1 MTTIDD
7 IELVRE
13 RSNRASPFDPADEK
27 PLRRFIERMI
37 GEGFAMVVVRGE
49 RPNGLED
56 VVAWFQDEC
65 ERVQA
70 QMYQVNLGQ
79 FTFNNPWLELDQT
92 IGKVSAA
99 EKTILLL
106 HSVDPLSER
115 KRDDEVPLFRQLNVQ
130 RDALTRDYPC
140 FWVLYIPPR
149 LEYQLKSQAPD
160 FCDFVGY
167 WCTIQPSETVFSP
180 LVRSNDSNRSYSS
193 PSGTPESDAKL
204 LTALGNDHL
213 FASLKATW
221 DWKLDEARGRIAIY
235 EMSSKRNGNPGAL
248 EFVRGYLQFQEGN
261 RHAAETSYTLANDK
275 IDGQTQPQL
284 KAELDNAWGQLH
296 QSQGKPEKALE
307 LYRSALAIFERL
319 GDERSKAATMGS
331 IADIHEQRGE
341 IDEAL
346 RIYRDE
352 CVTVYERLGDI
363 HQKAVTMGRIA
374 DILQHRGEIDEALR
388 IRRVEELPVYERLGD
403 IREKAITMGQ
413 IADILMLRGQT
424 DEVLRIRIEE
434 EIPVYNQL
442 GDVRSKAV
450 TMGKIAEILMQRGQI
465 DEALRIRREE
475 ELPVYKRLG
484 DVRLEAM
491 TMGKIADIH
500 QQRGEIDE
508 ALRNLEAIKLVFHD
522 LGDARSEA
530 ITWGK
535 IADIVRQR
543 GQTDEALRIRRE
555 EELPVYERLGDV
567 REKAVTMGNIAIIL
581 EQRGEIHEAIRIY
594 REIVPILE
602 NLNDLHSQMNCRYN
616 LGTALLTKGYKK
628 DIPIAREHLLWA
640 LATAEKHQYA
650 EAAQLRAN
658 VQRLLGGSE

>member
-7 IELVRE
+7 IGLVRE
-13 RSNRASPFDPADEK
+13 QSNRASPFDPADEK

-65 ERVQA
+65 ERVRA
-70 QMYQVNLGQ
+70 RMHKVNFGR
-79 FTFNNPWLELDQT
+79 FTFDNPWLELDQT
-92 IGKVSAA
+92 IGKVPTA

-106 HSVDPLSER
+106 HGVDPLSER

-130 RDALTRDYPC
+130 RDALTRDYRC
-140 FWVLYIPPR
+140 FWVIYIPPR

-167 WCTIQPSETVFSP
+167 WCTIQPSETVIAPIVSSYG
-180 LVRSNDSNRSYSS
+180 SNLSYSS
-193 PSGTPESDAKL
+193 PSGTPESDARL
-204 LTALGNDHL
+204 LAALGDEHL

-275 IDGQTQPQL
+275 IDEHTQPQL
-284 KAELDNAWGQLH
+284 KAELDTVRGQLE

-307 LYRSALAIFERL
+307 HYRSALVIFERI
-319 GDERSKAATMGS
+319 GDVRSKAAIARK
-331 IADIHEQRGE
+331 IADILQLKGDLDGALQMLQNEALKPILGLGLLVDEAVYRCSIANILQQRGQ

-352 CVTVYERLGDI
+352 CI
-363 HQKAVTMGRIA
+363 
-374 DILQHRGEIDEALR
+374 
-388 IRRVEELPVYERLGD
+388 PVYERLGD
-403 IREKAITMGQ
+403 
-413 IADILMLRGQT
+413 
-424 DEVLRIRIEE
+424 
-434 EIPVYNQL
+434 
-442 GDVRSKAV
+442 VRLKAV
-450 TMGKIAEILMQRGQI
+450 TMGNIVDIL
-465 DEALRIRREE
+465 L
-475 ELPVYKRLG
+475 
-484 DVRLEAM
+484 
-491 TMGKIADIH
+491 
-500 QQRGEIDE
+500 QRGETEE
-508 ALRNLEAIKLVFHD
+508 ALRNLEAIKIIFHD
-522 LGDARSEA
+522 LGDVRSKTA
-530 ITWGK
+530 TLGK
-535 IADIVRQR
+535 IADIFQRR
-543 GQTDEALRIRRE
+543 GQIDKALRIRRE

-581 EQRGEIHEAIRIY
+581 EQRGETHEAIRIY

-602 NLNDLHSQMNCRYN
+602 SLNDLHSQMNCRYN
-616 LGTALLTKGYKK
+616 LGTALLSKGYKK
-628 DIPIAREHLLWA
+628 DIPIAREHLRWA

-650 EAAQLRAN
+650 EAAQIRAN
-658 VQRLLGGSE
+658 VTRLLGGSE